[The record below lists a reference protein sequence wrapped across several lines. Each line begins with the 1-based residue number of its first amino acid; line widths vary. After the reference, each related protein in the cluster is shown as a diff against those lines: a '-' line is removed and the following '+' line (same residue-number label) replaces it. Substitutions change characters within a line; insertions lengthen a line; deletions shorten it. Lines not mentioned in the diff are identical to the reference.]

1 MVRMS
6 LHKMYPSLL
15 ILTENNWKRSSLWFF
30 QRIEVER
37 KTNQLA
43 EREFESHI
51 RQKQSELYGIE
62 QQIKVLNR
70 EKDILA
76 GDSEDRVKLSLKK
89 VELENHKKKHRK
101 MLVRS
106 FLPCL

>member
-1 MVRMS
+1 
-6 LHKMYPSLL
+6 MYQSLL
-15 ILTENNWKRSSLWFF
+15 LLKNITIDRKAAFDFF

-43 EREFESHI
+43 EREFELHI

-62 QQIKVLNR
+62 QQIKALNR

-89 VELENHKKKHRK
+89 AELENHKKKHRK
-101 MLVRS
+101 MYFRS